1 MLLSVFQT
9 CKYKR
14 VSFLKFLVSGE
25 TDIDV
30 FSKGR
35 GERVVPMIELYPDG
49 MTSSRP
55 SRKRLGVQAVG
66 EGAMA
71 ATALNES
78 ADRSETPDWG
88 THNIHT
94 AHVQGGVV
102 RGSEFCPISTP

>member
-1 MLLSVFQT
+1 MRNRLSVFQT

-35 GERVVPMIELYPDG
+35 GERVLPMIELYPDG
-49 MTSSRP
+49 RESSRP
-55 SRKRLGVQAVG
+55 SRKRLGGQAGG
-66 EGAMA
+66 EEAMA
-71 ATALNES
+71 AIALNGS
-78 ADRSETPDWG
+78 TDRSETPDWS

-94 AHVQGGVV
+94 AHVLGV
-102 RGSEFCPISTP
+102 